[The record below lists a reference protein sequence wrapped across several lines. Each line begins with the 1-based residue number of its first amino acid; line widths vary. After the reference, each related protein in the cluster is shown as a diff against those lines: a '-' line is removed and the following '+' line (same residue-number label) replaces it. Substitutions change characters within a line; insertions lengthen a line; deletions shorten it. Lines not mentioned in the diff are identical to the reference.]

1 VDAREVAE
9 QTEAYIRNHFGI
21 SPSDARF
28 GPAVD
33 LFEGGYV
40 DSVGLA
46 ELLQFIQDRFGV
58 EIPDEDLLSD
68 DFATIEGMALIVCR
82 HRGPLT

>member
-1 VDAREVAE
+1 VDARDVAD
-9 QTEAYIRNHFGI
+9 QTEAYIRNHFAI
-21 SPSDARF
+21 NPRDDRF
-28 GPAVD
+28 GRRVD

-46 ELLQFIQDRFGV
+46 ELLEFIQDEFGV

-68 DFATIEGMALIVCR
+68 DFATIEGMALIVSR
-82 HRGPLT
+82 HRGPPA

>member
-1 VDAREVAE
+1 MDARDVADR
-9 QTEAYIRNHFGI
+9 TECYVRDHFDI
-21 SPSDARF
+21 SPRDNGFDRNA
-28 GPAVD
+28 D

-46 ELLQFIQDRFGV
+46 ELLQFIQDEFGV

-68 DFATIEGMALIVCR
+68 DFSTIEGMARIVCAR
-82 HRGPLT
+82 AGPAA